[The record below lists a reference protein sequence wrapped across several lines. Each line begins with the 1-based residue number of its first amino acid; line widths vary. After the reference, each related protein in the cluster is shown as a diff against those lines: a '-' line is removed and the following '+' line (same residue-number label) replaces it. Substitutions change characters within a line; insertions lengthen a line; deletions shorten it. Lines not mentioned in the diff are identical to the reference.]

1 MHFVLIY
8 DVGED
13 FIEQRGRFRDE
24 HLALAWKAVN
34 AGELLLAGALSEPTD
49 GALLLFESE
58 TADAAVRFAEADPY
72 VRNGLVKRW
81 RVQRW
86 NTVVGEIASEPRRP
100 DGPEPRPPTAT

>member
-24 HLALAWKAVN
+24 HLALAWQAVG
-34 AGELLLAGALSEPTD
+34 AGELVLAGALSEPTD
-49 GALLLFESE
+49 GALLLFESP
-58 TADAAVRFAEADPY
+58 TPDAAVRFAEADPY

-86 NTVVGEIASEPRRP
+86 HTVVGALASDPRRP
-100 DGPEPRPPTAT
+100 DVPGSRPPKAT